1 MTPEIEVLVLSAFLV
16 FCRIGS
22 CLMVLPGFSSMRIPA
37 QIRLFVAVAIAFA
50 VAPRLLPDIMPLVRG
65 ASDDMRIAM
74 MFSELL
80 NGLLIGL
87 LGRVFMIALQFSG
100 SVIANAIGMGQTLGV
115 PIEGHEADPALVSL
129 ITLTATVLIFSLN
142 LHAEIVQAL
151 LASYRAMPVELG
163 FSIRS
168 GSPRSST
175 ISTRPSTSACGSRA
189 PSSSMRDRQLRGGS
203 CQQDDAADPD
213 LLHLAALRSGGRPH
227 SPRLLDRRLPDAV
240 HRGLPQLGAERMS
253 GQSRAARLARVRD
266 VQEKMRQLEEWRLG
280 ELVREETRLLETERE
295 LLETLGSQS
304 LMQGLFL
311 EGKAAALRRNDVV
324 LRETQAKEALAREKV
339 RQAQATEKRIER
351 AAGKAEASE
360 RAATERSE
368 LLLALEDHLAARAAS
383 FE

>member
-1 MTPEIEVLVLSAFLV
+1 
-16 FCRIGS
+16 
-22 CLMVLPGFSSMRIPA
+22 
-37 QIRLFVAVAIAFA
+37 
-50 VAPRLLPDIMPLVRG
+50 
-65 ASDDMRIAM
+65 
-74 MFSELL
+74 
-80 NGLLIGL
+80 
-87 LGRVFMIALQFSG
+87 
-100 SVIANAIGMGQTLGV
+100 
-115 PIEGHEADPALVSL
+115 
-129 ITLTATVLIFSLN
+129 
-142 LHAEIVQAL
+142 
-151 LASYRAMPVELG
+151 
-163 FSIRS
+163 
-168 GSPRSST
+168 
-175 ISTRPSTSACGSRA
+175 
-189 PSSSMRDRQLRGGS
+189 
-203 CQQDDAADPD
+203 
-213 LLHLAALRSGGRPH
+213 
-227 SPRLLDRRLPDAV
+227 
-240 HRGLPQLGAERMS
+240 MS

-280 ELVREETRLLETERE
+280 ELVREETRLLKTERE